1 LRQAPEVWISGA
13 LLGVCALFGS
23 WLTSTTFL
31 VFLPLAAFA
40 PAVAWLPAVVRFT
53 TRRPQGPLA
62 DDLRRLWPANAGLA
76 ALFLVNG
83 RACQTFAPPGPHEN
97 FGMAF
102 ELIAVLVQLVSLG
115 GAGLLLLAFR
125 KTRRA
130 GTHALIALALLL
142 VAWLISTLLPPLS
155 VSE

>member
-1 LRQAPEVWISGA
+1 V
-13 LLGVCALFGS
+13 
-23 WLTSTTFL
+23 
-31 VFLPLAAFA
+31 
-40 PAVAWLPAVVRFT
+40 
-53 TRRPQGPLA
+53 
-62 DDLRRLWPANAGLA
+62 
-76 ALFLVNG
+76 
-83 RACQTFAPPGPHEN
+83 ACQCGARRALPGERSRLPDFRPPGPHEN
-97 FGMAF
+97 FGLAF

-155 VSE
+155 FSE